1 MGLSLRK
8 IRFKDKNFLYDL
20 RNQSDVIKNSIKQ
33 KKIKYKEHEK
43 WIKNQFEKKI
53 NFNFIVLFNKKK
65 IGYLRFDKI
74 KDSFYVNI
82 ALIKKA
88 RDKGFAKKALLLGEK
103 KILSKNL
110 YSRVLKNNQKSLLLF
125 RSCNYYIVNEY
136 KKYFLM
142 KKNSF
147 KKNLELIN
155 QIELLRKKNNT
166 NWMKILKIAFK
177 FDPKNSAE
185 AMGKINKHDK
195 KISKLSLKL
204 SRTKND

>member
-1 MGLSLRK
+1 MDLSLRK
-8 IRFKDKNFLYDL
+8 IRLKDKNFLYVL
-20 RNQSDVIKNSIKQ
+20 RNQKDVIKNSIKQ
-33 KKIKYKEHEK
+33 KIIKHKEHDIWFK
-43 WIKNQFEKKI
+43 DQFEKKI
-53 NFNFIVLFNKKK
+53 KYNLIVLFKKK
-65 IGYLRFDKI
+65 QIGYLRFDKI
-74 KDSFYVNI
+74 KNSFYVNI

-88 RDKGFAKKALLLGEK
+88 RGKGLAKKALLLGEK
-103 KILSKNL
+103 KILSENL
-110 YSRVLKNNQKSLLLF
+110 YSKVLKNNKKSLLLF
-125 RSCNYYIVNEY
+125 RSCNYHINKKY

-177 FDPKNSAE
+177 FDPKNAAE
-185 AMGKINKHDK
+185 AMGKINKYDK